1 MNFLAR
7 SVRAVRPVRMV
18 RSYATEAAATAGLR
32 LTFAV
37 PHQTLYK
44 DVSVAQVN
52 IAAVSGDMGILA
64 SHVPSI
70 EQLRPGVIEVLE
82 GAASKK
88 FFGKYSFSVPHGFDS
103 SLPLWQVSGGFATM
117 NPDSSLNINAVEAFP
132 VEEFSAEAIRNNLAE
147 AQRVA
152 ASGATE
158 EEKLA
163 AKIEVEVLESLQS
176 AINAK

>member
-18 RSYATEAAATAGLR
+18 RSYASEATAAGLR
-32 LTFAV
+32 LNFVV
-37 PHQTLYK
+37 PHQTLFK
-44 DVSVAQVN
+44 DTPVAQVN
-52 IAAVSGDMGILA
+52 IAATSGDMGILA

-70 EQLRPGVIEVLE
+70 EQLRPGVVEVID

-88 FFGKYSFSVPHGFDS
+88 FF
-103 SLPLWQVSGGFATM
+103 VSGGFAIM

-132 VEEFSAEAIRNNLAE
+132 LEEFSAEAIRHNLAE
-147 AQRVA
+147 AHRLA
-152 ASGATE
+152 NSGATE

-176 AINAK
+176 ALNTK

>member
-18 RSYATEAAATAGLR
+18 RSYATEAATAGLR

-37 PHQTLYK
+37 PHQTLFK

-64 SHVPSI
+64 SHVASI
-70 EQLRPGVIEVLE
+70 EQLRPGVIEVIE
-82 GAASKK
+82 ATGSKK
-88 FFGKYSFSVPHGFDS
+88 FF
-103 SLPLWQVSGGFATM
+103 VSGGFATM

-132 VEEFSAEAIRNNLAE
+132 VEEFSAETIRHNLAE
-147 AQRVA
+147 AQRLSNS
-152 ASGATE
+152 ASTE
-158 EEKLA
+158 EEKIA
-163 AKIEVEVLESLQS
+163 AKIEVEVLESLQA

>member
-1 MNFLAR
+1 MNFLTR

-18 RSYATEAAATAGLR
+18 RSYATEAAATGLR

-44 DVSVAQVN
+44 DSAVAQVN

-64 SHVPSI
+64 DHVPSI
-70 EQLRPGVIEVLE
+70 EQLRPGVVEVIE
-82 GAASKK
+82 GAATKK
-88 FFGKYSFSVPHGFDS
+88 FF
-103 SLPLWQVSGGFATM
+103 VSGGFVTM
-117 NPDSSLNINAVEAFP
+117 NADSTLNINAVEAFP

-152 ASGATE
+152 NSGSTE

-163 AKIEVEVLESLQS
+163 AKVEIEVLESLQ
-176 AINAK
+176 AAVNAK

>member
-7 SVRAVRPVRMV
+7 SARAIRPVRMV
-18 RSYATEAAATAGLR
+18 RSYATEVAATGLR

-37 PHQTLYK
+37 PHQTIYK
-44 DVSVAQVN
+44 DISVAQVN

-88 FFGKYSFSVPHGFDS
+88 FF
-103 SLPLWQVSGGFATM
+103 VSGGFATM
-117 NPDSSLNINAVEAFP
+117 NPDSTLNINAIEAFP
-132 VEEFSAEAIRNNLAE
+132 VEEFSAEAVRSNLAE
-147 AQRVA
+147 AQRLVN
-152 ASGATE
+152 SGATE

-163 AKIEVEVLESLQS
+163 AKVEVEVLESLQAALS
-176 AINAK
+176 AK

>member
-18 RSYATEAAATAGLR
+18 RTYATETAATGLR

-37 PHQTLYK
+37 PHQTIYK
-44 DVSVAQVN
+44 DVTVAQVN
-52 IAAVSGDMGILA
+52 ISAVSGDMGVLA
-64 SHVPSI
+64 SHIPSI
-70 EQLRPGVIEVLE
+70 EQLRPGVIEVLD

-88 FFGKYSFSVPHGFDS
+88 FF
-103 SLPLWQVSGGFATM
+103 VSGGFATM

-132 VEEFSAEAIRNNLAE
+132 VEEFSAEAIRHNLAE

-152 ASGATE
+152 NSGSTE

-163 AKIEVEVLESLQS
+163 AKIEVEVLESLQAAVS
-176 AINAK
+176 AK

>member
-18 RSYATEAAATAGLR
+18 RSYATEAATAGLR

-37 PHQTLYK
+37 PHQTLFK

-64 SHVPSI
+64 SHVASI
-70 EQLRPGVIEVLE
+70 EQLRPGVIEVIE
-82 GAASKK
+82 ATGSKK
-88 FFGKYSFSVPHGFDS
+88 FF
-103 SLPLWQVSGGFATM
+103 VSGGFATM

-132 VEEFSAEAIRNNLAE
+132 VEEFSAE
-147 AQRVA
+147 
-152 ASGATE
+152 
-158 EEKLA
+158 
-163 AKIEVEVLESLQS
+163 IEVEVLESLQA

>member
-18 RSYATEAAATAGLR
+18 RSYATEAASTGLR

-37 PHQTLYK
+37 PHQTIYK
-44 DVSVAQVN
+44 DVSVTQVN

-70 EQLRPGVIEVLE
+70 EQLRPGVVEVLE
-82 GAASKK
+82 AAGSKK
-88 FFGKYSFSVPHGFDS
+88 FF
-103 SLPLWQVSGGFATM
+103 VSGGFATM

-132 VEEFSAEAIRNNLAE
+132 VEEFSAETVRHNLAE
-147 AQRVA
+147 AQRLSNSA
-152 ASGATE
+152 ATE

-163 AKIEVEVLESLQS
+163 AKIEVEVLESLQV
-176 AINAK
+176 ALNAK

>member
-18 RSYATEAAATAGLR
+18 RSYATEATTAGLR

-37 PHQTLYK
+37 PHQTIFK
-44 DVSVAQVN
+44 DVSVTQVN

-70 EQLRPGVIEVLE
+70 EQLRPGVVEVIE
-82 GAASKK
+82 ATTTKK
-88 FFGKYSFSVPHGFDS
+88 FF
-103 SLPLWQVSGGFATM
+103 VSGGFATM
-117 NPDSSLNINAVEAFP
+117 NPDSTLNINAVEAFP
-132 VEEFSAEAIRNNLAE
+132 VEEFSAEAVRHNLAE
-147 AQRVA
+147 AQRLSNSA
-152 ASGATE
+152 ATE

-163 AKIEVEVLESLQS
+163 AKIEVEVLESLQA
-176 AINAK
+176 AILAK

>member
-1 MNFLAR
+1 MFALRSLRAVHPVLAR
-7 SVRAVRPVRMV
+7 T
-18 RSYATEAAATAGLR
+18 YATEAATVGLR

-37 PHQTLYK
+37 PHQTIYK
-44 DVSVAQVN
+44 DVSVTQVN

-82 GAASKK
+82 AAGSKK
-88 FFGKYSFSVPHGFDS
+88 FF
-103 SLPLWQVSGGFATM
+103 VSGGFATM
-117 NPDSSLNINAVEAFP
+117 NPDSSLNINAIEAFP
-132 VEEFSAEAIRNNLAE
+132 VDEFSAEAVRTGLAE
-147 AQRVA
+147 AQRLVN
-152 ASGATE
+152 SGATE

-163 AKIEVEVLESLQS
+163 AKIEVEVFEALQA

>member
-18 RSYATEAAATAGLR
+18 RSYATEAATAGLR

-37 PHQTLYK
+37 PHQTIFK
-44 DVSVAQVN
+44 DVSVTQVN

-70 EQLRPGVIEVLE
+70 EQLRPGVVEVIETA
-82 GAASKK
+82 GTKK
-88 FFGKYSFSVPHGFDS
+88 FF
-103 SLPLWQVSGGFATM
+103 VSGGFVAM

-132 VEEFSAEAIRNNLAE
+132 VEEFSAETVRHNLAE
-147 AQRVA
+147 AQRLSNS
-152 ASGATE
+152 ASTE

-163 AKIEVEVLESLQS
+163 AKIEVEVLESLQA

>member
-7 SVRAVRPVRMV
+7 SVRAVRPVRLV
-18 RSYATEAAATAGLR
+18 RSYATEAAATGLR

-37 PHQTLYK
+37 PHQTIYK
-44 DVSVAQVN
+44 DASVAQVN

-70 EQLRPGVIEVLE
+70 EQLRPGVVEVLE
-82 GAASKK
+82 GASSKK
-88 FFGKYSFSVPHGFDS
+88 FF
-103 SLPLWQVSGGFATM
+103 VSGGFATM
-117 NPDSSLNINAVEAFP
+117 NPDSSLNINAIEAFP
-132 VEEFSAEAIRNNLAE
+132 VEDFSAETIRHSLAE

-152 ASGATE
+152 TSGATE

-163 AKIEVEVLESLQS
+163 AKIEVEVLESLQ
-176 AINAK
+176 AAVNAK

>member
-1 MNFLAR
+1 MFALR
-7 SVRAVRPVRMV
+7 SLRAVRPVLART
-18 RSYATEAAATAGLR
+18 YATETATVGLR

-37 PHQTLYK
+37 PHQTIYK
-44 DVSVAQVN
+44 DVSVTQVN

-82 GAASKK
+82 AAGSKK
-88 FFGKYSFSVPHGFDS
+88 FF
-103 SLPLWQVSGGFATM
+103 VSGGFATM
-117 NPDSSLNINAVEAFP
+117 NPDSSLNINAIEAFP
-132 VEEFSAEAIRNNLAE
+132 VDEFSAEAVRTGLAE
-147 AQRVA
+147 AQRLVN
-152 ASGATE
+152 SGATE

-163 AKIEVEVLESLQS
+163 AKIEVEVFEALQA